1 MLGSWPVTVKACVV
15 KTVNFLR
22 TCLLDAV
29 DACMYTISFYLNMA
43 RNHLLPML
51 ASLPDPIDVTNIVP
65 LTLTVFVVTSVH
77 IQHIYSETVS
87 IFQYLPDTSPVS
99 GRYGPGSYYAWLFNA
114 VVACQSEPTNSQAQ
128 SYTVVATLGVNA
140 YAIAAAIDQLDRTL
154 NTSLYSQPILDA
166 SDRVNMIG
174 WIIATIY
181 LLRQSSIPRPT
192 KSSIQLHIL
201 QIGAWMVTWLL
212 HTIAMIVYSIHRGD
226 FGARILMCGVPFAF
240 SVLLPLLVMSLFQ
253 RTNQL
258 QDNPRRVTT
267 TLYTGTTFMSMTYV
281 LTPRRY
287 RYDPD
292 SPTAP
297 LAHAKMSD
305 IDQVTTLIAGLMF
318 VVPHLLLKW
327 DEGRIWLTDRVRVD
341 LTALSCA
348 FNACM
353 SKEWIIISQ
362 VTSSVFDW
370 LHALWEMV
378 VACIVS
384 LQANLNTTFRKNEDV
399 PADNM

>member
-1 MLGSWPVTVKACVV
+1 MINSLLAAAWSHITDLTK
-15 KTVNFLR
+15 FLR
-22 TCLLDAV
+22 TCLLDAI
-29 DACMYTISFYLNMA
+29 DAYMYTISFYLNAA
-43 RNHLLPML
+43 RTYLSPIS
-51 ASLPDPIDVTNIVP
+51 AYLPDPTDLINIVP
-65 LTLTVFVVTSVH
+65 TTLTVFVITSVH
-77 IQHIYSETVS
+77 IQHMRFKTVS
-87 IFQYLPDTSPVS
+87 LLETSQDTSAVS

-114 VVACQSEPTNSQAQ
+114 VVACQSEPTSAQAQ
-128 SYTVVATLGVNA
+128 PYAVVASLGVNV

-166 SDRVNMIG
+166 SDRVNMVG

-192 KSSIQLHIL
+192 ESSIQLHIL
-201 QIGAWMVTWLL
+201 QTGTWMITWLL
-212 HTIAMIVYSIHRGD
+212 HTIAMVVYSIHRGD
-226 FGARILMCGVPFAF
+226 LGARILMCGVPFAF
-240 SVLLPLLVMSLFQ
+240 SVLLPLLVMTFFQ

-258 QDNPRRVTT
+258 QVNPRWATT
-267 TLYTGTTFMSMTYV
+267 TLYTGTTFLSMTYV

-318 VVPHLLLKW
+318 VVPHLLSMW
-327 DEGRIWLTDRVRVD
+327 DEGRIWLTDRVRVE
-341 LTALSCA
+341 LSALSCA
-348 FNACM
+348 FDACM
-353 SKEWIIISQ
+353 SKSWIYLLQ
-362 VTSSVFDW
+362 VASSVFDW

-384 LQANLNTTFRKNEDV
+384 FQANLNATFRKNEDV